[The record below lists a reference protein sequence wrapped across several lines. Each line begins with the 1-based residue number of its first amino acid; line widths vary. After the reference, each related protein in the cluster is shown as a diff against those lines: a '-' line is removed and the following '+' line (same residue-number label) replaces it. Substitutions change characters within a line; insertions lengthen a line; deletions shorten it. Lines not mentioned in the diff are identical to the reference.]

1 MLSQA
6 YELNNL
12 IPNVDKIFYRMFCSP
27 LTTKE
32 LRKGKDNGDD
42 ILLGNI
48 FADKKVSVT
57 NLGYKSLLETLILDP
72 KKKHYKKVV

>member
-32 LRKGKDNGDD
+32 SRKGKDNGDD